1 MRHINNENID
11 EIMFQLLEGEISG
24 KEKEQLM
31 AAIEADPDYY
41 ALWKTW
47 QKTVLEIDTE
57 IPLIDTRKYKKKT
70 SRIIPLYI
78 KYAAAAIVV
87 LSIGLGVYFS
97 NSKTV
102 EVQISEVYQP
112 IKPSASSKLP
122 KINKDT
128 IYNTTFDRDTF
139 IPFREKVRHYAK
151 IENNSKT
158 HTPNNQ
164 TPIEQTQFVDQER
177 SFKTEMPILKVDT
190 AIIEKE
196 MPVKKHTDENVFVTV
211 NTHSGKET
219 TVVPKTTFL
228 SRLLGTS
235 KIDIVNDSNTRTN
248 KKIIIQNNK
257 YKIIAGF

>member
-11 EIMFQLLEGEISG
+11 EIMFQLLEGEITG

-31 AAIEADPDYY
+31 SAIEADPDYY

-47 QKTVLEIDTE
+47 QKTVLEIDSS
-57 IPLIDTRKYKKKT
+57 IPLIDTQKFKKKT
-70 SRIIPLYI
+70 TRIIPMYI

-97 NSKTV
+97 NSKTND
-102 EVQISEVYQP
+102 VQIGVVNHP

-122 KINKDT
+122 KIKKDT

-151 IENNSKT
+151 TEIDSKPII
-158 HTPNNQ
+158 PNNQ
-164 TPIEQTQFVDQER
+164 ITIEQNHFVNQDIITQN
-177 SFKTEMPILKVDT
+177 K
-190 AIIEKE
+190 
-196 MPVKKHTDENVFVTV
+196 MPVLKKDSTIVEKVITIQKETDENVFVTV
-211 NTHSGKET
+211 NTFSGKQSGT
-219 TVVPKTTFL
+219 MQKTTFL